1 MPKITQNCIHIPLAA
16 LFIILLFC
24 TLFLTGC
31 YSTPVRHLT
40 SDVSLLKEGVSTDN
54 DVIVFLGRPDF
65 EELGEN
71 GVIRWIYQ
79 DRRKSFAQK
88 LPLIGTSFGEEGRTT
103 VIVSLQ
109 NHIVT
114 GIDYH
119 TTAPDELGWQR
130 RAE

>member
-1 MPKITQNCIHIPLAA
+1 MLKTAQKYIHIPYAA
-16 LFIILLFC
+16 LFILLLSC
-24 TLFLTGC
+24 SVSLSGC
-31 YSTPVRHLT
+31 HTTPVRHLT
-40 SDVSLLKEGVSTDN
+40 SDVSLLKKGVSTDE
-54 DVIVFLGRPDF
+54 DVLVFLGMPDL
-65 EELGEN
+65 EEQGED
-71 GVIRWIYQ
+71 GIVRWIYQ

-103 VIVSLQ
+103 VIISLQ

-114 GIDYH
+114 EIDYH